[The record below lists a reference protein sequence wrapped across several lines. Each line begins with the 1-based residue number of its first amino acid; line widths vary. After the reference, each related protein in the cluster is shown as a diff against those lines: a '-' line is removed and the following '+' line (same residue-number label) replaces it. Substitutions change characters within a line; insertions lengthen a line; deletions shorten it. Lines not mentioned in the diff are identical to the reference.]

1 MPRPSTID
9 LLAPALR
16 SRLQELLAMPGVTQ
30 QQIADTINQEAGDV
44 VVSKSAVNRYHVA
57 MRKFAT
63 KNRQAREVVAAYLA
77 HAGAEGQQQ
86 LSEVLVH
93 QLRAV
98 TFDLMIE
105 IQEAQEAAE
114 ADDPER
120 IQRIAD
126 LLSRVSRSVRETEQ
140 AADRSAERRR
150 RLRQEVAEAAAQ
162 EASAAA
168 QEAGLSQSTVAAIRE
183 RILGVAA

>member
-1 MPRPSTID
+1 MPRQSTID
-9 LLAPALR
+9 LLTPELR
-16 SRLQELLAMPGVTQ
+16 ARLQALLATPGVTQ
-30 QQIADTINQEAGDV
+30 QQIADTINQEAGGV

-63 KNRQAREVVAAYLA
+63 KNRQAREVVEAYLA

-93 QLRAV
+93 QLRTI

-105 IQEAQEAAE
+105 IQEVQESE
-114 ADDPER
+114 PDDPER
-120 IQRIAD
+120 IHRIAE
-126 LLSRVSRSVRETEQ
+126 LLGRVARSVRETEQ

-150 RLRQEVAEAAAQ
+150 RLRQEVAEAAAA

-168 QEAGLSQSTVAAIRE
+168 QEAGLSAGTVAAIRE